1 MKTPITSCPASL
13 RRAAATEESTPPLM
27 ATRIFVELITSSY
40 DSPRGSGCPDP
51 PSNPEPAIWTMH
63 DNLWAP
69 WRMTYLRELERRRRE
84 VGEEVP
90 ALEDFISHAW
100 EHPEEDEAAFVVHRG
115 EHGLLMLNRFPYA
128 NGHLLVALG
137 TARPRLLDH
146 TAEERASLW
155 SLVDFATDLVE
166 RAFEPHGVNIGV
178 NQGDAAGAGLPQHLH
193 VHVVPRWS
201 GDLNFMSSVAG
212 VRVVP
217 DSLEEVAARY
227 RAVIADS
234 SDS

>member
-1 MKTPITSCPASL
+1 
-13 RRAAATEESTPPLM
+13 
-27 ATRIFVELITSSY
+27 
-40 DSPRGSGCPDP
+40 
-51 PSNPEPAIWTMH
+51 
-63 DNLWAP
+63 
-69 WRMTYLRELERRRRE
+69 MTYLRELERRRRE

-146 TAEERASLW
+146 TSEERASLW